1 MSITRINSVESLQDM
16 FDVKQQSLIRQ
27 KPGLI
32 RQQTLDSKS
41 IKDTKINKIAST
53 PISDEPKDSNNSN
66 NNRGTSSSR
75 SKSTVQQNISK
86 QPTSATSTN
95 QDKPKDFDYYYQKC
109 LKTIST
115 SINIIKALMMRI
127 IFSLHSLIAIV
138 YVYIIKKDEW
148 YLVNIVGLVFMSI
161 EVFITIFKRHGKEPK
176 WFFPCFFIY
185 ICTMIPP
192 IWFVELTRIEIA
204 NGKKRPQ
211 NLTSLTD
218 LGIEDIL
225 GNSLGINDT
234 LNVRWLKKLL
244 LYIKN
249 I

>member
-1 MSITRINSVESLQDM
+1 MSNSRNNSTESLQDI
-16 FDVKQQSLIRQ
+16 FDIKQQSLVRQ
-27 KPGLI
+27 KPALM
-32 RQQTLDSKS
+32 RQQTLDSKA
-41 IKDTKINKIAST
+41 IKEKKLNKITSS
-53 PISDEPKDSNNSN
+53 ISDETKEVNTMTPTNNAGNSN
-66 NNRGTSSSR
+66 NRVNSLSR
-75 SKSTVQQNISK
+75 SKSQQNSSK
-86 QPTSATSTN
+86 QPNPNITPN

-127 IFSLHSLIAIV
+127 IFSLHALIAIV

-218 LGIEDIL
+218 LGIENIL
-225 GNSLGINDT
+225 GNSLGINET
-234 LNVRWLKKLL
+234 LNVR
-244 LYIKN
+244 
-249 I
+249 